1 MEAGAEGQ
9 RLTREWVRRMN
20 KLDATG
26 ESLESILASI
36 RRSLSEQS
44 TDVLADDG
52 APPPVLLEDPEAG
65 APDED
70 APPRFLGNGG
80 MDVPRRAEFPVPNEP
95 TFAGLEDPPP
105 PAPLS
110 TALPRLEEDPPPP
123 APAAVAAPPQ
133 PQGASND
140 PLWFLTR
147 PDATGK
153 KDGIPA
159 PTPAGTSPELR
170 RASVTQPP
178 ASAPKPALKEI
189 VRGPLPPFFGS
200 SPEAA
205 KVEVAPAPPM
215 PTPPSP
221 GPLPGGAVIPPPPAA
236 ILRPSEGPRGGV
248 LDSASRPPAEPV
260 GYAGPAGGAT
270 REGWPNGRAHSG
282 PVQPAADGAT
292 PPATDATQL
301 QGLEVMVADLLRP
314 MLRRWLD
321 ENMPRLVSAALK
333 AEAENPPRRDPK
345 NVLN

>member
-1 MEAGAEGQ
+1 
-9 RLTREWVRRMN
+9 MN

-52 APPPVLLEDPEAG
+52 APPPVSLEAPEGGVA
-65 APDED
+65 DEE

-80 MDVPRRAEFPVPNEP
+80 MNVPRPAEFPVPNGP

-110 TALPRLEEDPPPP
+110 TALLRLEEDPPPP

-147 PDATGK
+147 PEGTDK
-153 KDGIPA
+153 RDGIPVPA
-159 PTPAGTSPELR
+159 PAGTAPER
-170 RASVTQPP
+170 GTASVTQPL

-221 GPLPGGAVIPPPPAA
+221 GPLPGGAVILPPPAA
-236 ILRPSEGPRGGV
+236 IVHPSEGNPPRGG
-248 LDSASRPPAEPV
+248 LQDSAPRAPAEPV
-260 GYAGPAGGAT
+260 GPAGLGGGTTRDGAP
-270 REGWPNGRAHSG
+270 GAKANSV
-282 PVQPAADGAT
+282 PVQPAADGASS
-292 PPATDATQL
+292 PATGATQL
-301 QGLEVMVADLLRP
+301 QGLEGMVAELLRP

-333 AEAENPPRRDPK
+333 AEAENPSRRDPK
-345 NVLN
+345 KS